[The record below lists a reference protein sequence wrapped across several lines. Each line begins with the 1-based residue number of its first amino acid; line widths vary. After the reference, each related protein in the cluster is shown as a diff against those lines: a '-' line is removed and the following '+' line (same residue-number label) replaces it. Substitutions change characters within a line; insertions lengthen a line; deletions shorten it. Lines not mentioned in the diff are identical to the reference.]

1 MNPVVKNILA
11 VVGGILVGMFVN
23 MGIVMLGP
31 KIIPPPEGAE
41 LTTVE
46 GLKASM
52 HLMESKHFI
61 MPWLAHALGTLVG
74 AWIAYR
80 YSATNKMRAAY
91 IVGFFFLL
99 GGIANVTML
108 PSPMW
113 FNVADLGLAYIPMAW
128 LATKLG

>member
-31 KIIPPPEGAE
+31 KLIPPPEGAVV
-41 LTTVE
+41 TTVE

-52 HLMESKHFI
+52 HLMETKHFI

-80 YSATNKMRAAY
+80 YSTTNKMRAAY

-113 FNVADLGLAYIPMAW
+113 FNVADLALAYIPMAW